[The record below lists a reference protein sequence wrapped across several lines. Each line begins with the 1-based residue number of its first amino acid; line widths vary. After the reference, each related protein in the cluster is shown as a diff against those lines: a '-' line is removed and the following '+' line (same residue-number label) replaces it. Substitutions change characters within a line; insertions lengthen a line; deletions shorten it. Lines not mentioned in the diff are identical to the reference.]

1 MNTYYP
7 SGNYYM
13 PQQPIFPQ
21 PQGNVYMIQNSLEV
35 ANIPTGAGVTI
46 AICQNEGLM
55 YMKAIQNGTPSLVA
69 YKLSPYTEKPT
80 NPEQPSLESRVSQIE
95 EKLANIIGGRKDE
108 LPNAVS
114 SAKSATT
121 SWDT

>member
-46 AICQNEGLM
+46 AIC
-55 YMKAIQNGTPSLVA
+55 
-69 YKLSPYTEKPT
+69 
-80 NPEQPSLESRVSQIE
+80 
-95 EKLANIIGGRKDE
+95 
-108 LPNAVS
+108 
-114 SAKSATT
+114 
-121 SWDT
+121 